1 MVEAIDAPPPPTPT
15 TPQVQDISLHG
26 DDPPPRY
33 IVREFPDLSP
43 PSTHIPVIDLSRLL
57 SGKEDGR
64 EELGE
69 LKAAL
74 TSWGCFQ
81 LIGHG
86 IPSELLDEVQAACKQ
101 FFRLPPEEK
110 QTCFRPEDDI
120 EGYGNDPILSD
131 QQVLDW
137 SDRLLLKLV
146 PEDTRKLHL
155 WPTNPTQFRKVVSG
169 YSDELKRIVEALM
182 KAMARCVGLE
192 EDCFLKQYEGKEMMM
207 SRFNH
212 YPVCPRPDVVLGV
225 KAHSDGSGI
234 TVLMQDDEVEG
245 LQILKDGRWY
255 RVPIIPH
262 ALVVNVGDQM
272 QIMSNEEFKSPIHG
286 AVVNSERKRISLA
299 APSIPHDGNEIEPVE
314 GLVSEERPRLFRK
327 VKYSGSI
334 HLHHYP
340 SGTRMI
346 DDARI

>member
-1 MVEAIDAPPPPTPT
+1 MVEAIDAPLPPTST

-33 IVREFPDLSP
+33 IVRELPDLSP
-43 PSTHIPVIDLSRLL
+43 PSTTIPIIDLSRLL
-57 SGKEDGR
+57 SGDEDGGR

-86 IPSELLDEVQAACKQ
+86 IPGELLDEVQVSAKQ
-101 FFRLPPEEK
+101 FFRLPSEEK
-110 QTCFRPEDDI
+110 QMCFRPEDDV

-131 QQVLDW
+131 KQILDW

-155 WPTNPTQFRKVVSG
+155 WPTNPTQFREVVSG

-192 EDCFLKQYEGKEMMM
+192 EDCFLKQYGGKEMMM

-225 KAHSDGSGI
+225 KAHSDGSGV
-234 TVLMQDDEVEG
+234 TVLLQDDKVEG
-245 LQILKDGRWY
+245 LQILKEGRWY
-255 RVPIIPH
+255 GVPIIPH

-272 QIMSNEEFKSPIHG
+272 QVCSLMNHNRRLLFEIKLTCGVEFG
-286 AVVNSERKRISLA
+286 EL
-299 APSIPHDGNEIEPVE
+299 
-314 GLVSEERPRLFRK
+314 GLYGILIR
-327 VKYSGSI
+327 
-334 HLHHYP
+334 
-340 SGTRMI
+340 
-346 DDARI
+346 D

>member
-1 MVEAIDAPPPPTPT
+1 M
-15 TPQVQDISLHG
+15 
-26 DDPPPRY
+26 
-33 IVREFPDLSP
+33 
-43 PSTHIPVIDLSRLL
+43 
-57 SGKEDGR
+57 
-64 EELGE
+64 
-69 LKAAL
+69 
-74 TSWGCFQ
+74 
-81 LIGHG
+81 
-86 IPSELLDEVQAACKQ
+86 
-101 FFRLPPEEK
+101 
-110 QTCFRPEDDI
+110 CFRPEDDV

-131 QQVLDW
+131 KQILDW

-155 WPTNPTQFRKVVSG
+155 WPTNPTQFREVVSG

-192 EDCFLKQYEGKEMMM
+192 EDCFLKQYGGKEMMM

-225 KAHSDGSGI
+225 KAHSDGSGV
-234 TVLMQDDEVEG
+234 TVLLQDDKVEG
-245 LQILKDGRWY
+245 LQILKEGRWY
-255 RVPIIPH
+255 GVPIIPH

-272 QIMSNEEFKSPIHG
+272 QIMSNEEFKSPIHR

-314 GLVSEERPRLFRK
+314 GLGSEERPRLFRK